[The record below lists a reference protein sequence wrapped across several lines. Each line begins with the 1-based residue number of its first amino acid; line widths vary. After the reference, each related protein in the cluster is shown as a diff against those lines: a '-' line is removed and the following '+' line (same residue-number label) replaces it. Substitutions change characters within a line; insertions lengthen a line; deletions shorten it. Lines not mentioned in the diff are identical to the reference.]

1 MGTSL
6 FSVIP
11 LRFFTL
17 GARQINLSTVGRM
30 QYLAPGGMFLL
41 IVLACHEPF
50 ARDQAGTFLK
60 IMIGFSKPGGC
71 L

>member
-6 FSVIP
+6 SAIL

-17 GARQINLSTVGRM
+17 GARQIGLCTVGRM
-30 QYLAPGGMFLL
+30 QDLAPGGMFLPT
-41 IVLACHEPF
+41 VLACHEPF
-50 ARDQAGTFLK
+50 ARGQAGRFLK